1 MKVLLLIY
9 HDYEV
14 DEVNKKSKK
23 LMGDD
28 EDIRVYHFHEEDA
41 VEFFEQKD
49 NIEEVFF
56 TKTISFKHKNL
67 FSNAPY
73 NGTQMS

>member
-9 HDYEV
+9 QDYEA

-23 LMGDD
+23 LMGDND
-28 EDIRVYHFHEEDA
+28 DIRVYHFHEEDA
-41 VEFFEQKD
+41 AEFFEQKD

-56 TKTISFKHKNL
+56 TKTISLKRKNL
-67 FSNAPY
+67 FSKAPY